1 MVVAQ
6 SAERLLLTSEDPSSI
21 PDIGNFDTQ
30 HLLTVKCLNDE
41 INKKRPGKIHLASRS
56 LALSCT

>member
-41 INKKRPGKIHLASRS
+41 INKKRPGNAPRKAWSANGS
-56 LALSCT
+56 